1 MELLKLPRNIYEYY
15 IKEVRDSENDSYH
28 TVRKKLTRNAE
39 LSEMMQTEQGD
50 GIYYAYGRLHFIVA
64 SNNMIVWMKN
74 HCSVMNGWE
83 KDEKRYHELN
93 EELGIE
99 SQCSVSHS

>member
-1 MELLKLPRNIYEYY
+1 MDLLILPRAIYHYY
-15 IKEVRDSENDSYH
+15 IEEVEGCENDSYH

-39 LSEMMQTEQGD
+39 LSEMMQTKRGD

-74 HCSVMNGWE
+74 HCPVVSGWE
-83 KDEKRYHELN
+83 KDEKLYQELN
-93 EELGIE
+93 ERLAIE
-99 SQCSVSHS
+99 A